1 MNRLQDWPRAI
12 TVTATFGTCLLSDEY
27 VMEVVTEALTRE
39 FGEANN
45 YTVTIAEVVS

>member
-27 VMEVVTEALTRE
+27 VMEVVTEA
-39 FGEANN
+39 NN